1 MPIFSMAKLLANWPL
16 LHAALIWAPDLICRT
31 ANYSI
36 IRLGGLS
43 EICYRR
49 ESVVHKTEQAKKG
62 RC

>member
-1 MPIFSMAKLLANWPL
+1 MPIFSMAKLLANWLL

-36 IRLGGLS
+36 IRLGG
-43 EICYRR
+43 CQR
-49 ESVVHKTEQAKKG
+49 SVTGGKVHKTEQAKKG